1 MKASPCTPARSR
13 AHSKST
19 QGRSALPGFVN
30 DEFETAV
37 LAELRH
43 LRRCEKRLQTMYP
56 RLKSTPQLR
65 GRFVQQ
71 LGEMQLRAQRL
82 DAVLNPLGA
91 LQFGSLPSSIGNI
104 PVA

>member
-13 AHSKST
+13 V
-19 QGRSALPGFVN
+19 RPMSAQPSSAASGFAN

-37 LAELRH
+37 LAELQH
-43 LRRCEKRLQTMYP
+43 LRRCEKRLQNMYP
-56 RLKSTPQLR
+56 RLKSMPQLR

-82 DAVLNPLGA
+82 DAVLNPVGA
-91 LQFGSLPSSIGNI
+91 LQFAQPSLC
-104 PVA
+104 

>member
-13 AHSKST
+13 IRPIFAQPSSVP
-19 QGRSALPGFVN
+19 PGVVN

-37 LAELRH
+37 LAELQH
-43 LRRCEKRLQTMYP
+43 LRRCEKRLQSMYP
-56 RLKSTPQLR
+56 RLKSMPQLR

-82 DAVLNPLGA
+82 DAVLNPVGA
-91 LQFGSLPSSIGNI
+91 LRFAQPSLS
-104 PVA
+104 

>member
-1 MKASPCTPARSR
+1 MNASPCTPSRARSKAVAR
-13 AHSKST
+13 P
-19 QGRSALPGFVN
+19 ALAAPVN

-37 LAELRH
+37 LSELQH
-43 LRRCEKRLQTMYP
+43 LRRCEKRLQSMYP

-65 GRFVQQ
+65 GQFVKQ

-91 LQFGSLPSSIGNI
+91 LQSAPAAVSALRTT
-104 PVA
+104 VA